1 MANLIVLVVILLC
14 IAYLYFQSTLVKS
27 FAILIFSLCS
37 IVVSFAYF
45 ELLANLL
52 IDKITKEE
60 YLPWAHPGCFILL
73 FMIAF
78 GLLRGI
84 YGQLALKPVDLGR
97 LVEAIGR
104 VICGFFLG
112 ITLSGVIIIFL
123 IMAPLTIKK
132 PYQRFDPEFP
142 DIETPQKALLNADG
156 FASGWFSL
164 LSKGSFSGT
173 KSFAVLHANYLDQL
187 FLNNQN
193 IDEDIAILAAP
204 DAITVPKKA
213 AAWLASQDLKDQKGN
228 IIAAKSGYDLIIVRI
243 GITKNEVK
251 DGGHF
256 TLSQLRLICKHKD
269 DTENIFAGQGVA
281 AYPIGYLKAANRVE
295 IKSLN
300 SKMRIKRNDLQ
311 GKERWIDFAFYV
323 PSDFVPVLAE
333 YKQNSVAKVGSMV
346 DIEKAPAVIP
356 FIQRTV
362 KRSEPKA
369 EE

>member
-14 IAYLYFQSTLVKS
+14 IAHLYFQSTLVKS
-27 FAILIFSLCS
+27 FAILIFALCS

-52 IDKITKEE
+52 IGKITKEE

-132 PYQRFDPEFP
+132 PYQRFDPDSP

-164 LSKGSFSGT
+164 LSKGSLSGT

-193 IDEDIAILAAP
+193 IDEDITPLADP

-213 AAWLASQDLKDQKGN
+213 AAWPAPEGLKDQKGN
-228 IIAAKSGYDLIIVRI
+228 VIAAKSGYDFFTRI
-243 GITKNEVK
+243 WYRAC
-251 DGGHF
+251 
-256 TLSQLRLICKHKD
+256 S
-269 DTENIFAGQGVA
+269 
-281 AYPIGYLKAANRVE
+281 
-295 IKSLN
+295 
-300 SKMRIKRNDLQ
+300 
-311 GKERWIDFAFYV
+311 
-323 PSDFVPVLAE
+323 
-333 YKQNSVAKVGSMV
+333 
-346 DIEKAPAVIP
+346 
-356 FIQRTV
+356 
-362 KRSEPKA
+362 
-369 EE
+369 